1 MSENPAGQTIRIL
14 VVDDIPETRENLKK
28 LLYFEEDIQVVGAAS
43 SGEEGIE
50 LVRELRPD
58 VVLMD
63 INMPGMDGITAG
75 EQITEV
81 SPGTQV
87 IMMSVQGEAD
97 YLRRSMLAGAREFL
111 IKPFTAGELVT
122 SIRRVYELGQRRRSV
137 SAPGQEVGAPEA
149 SSAVPTPPAPPPQI
163 GKTITVYGAKGGVGA
178 STIVV
183 NVAIAIRERTK
194 GKVAIVDAK
203 LQFGDIG
210 VLLNIS
216 SSRNIVDAA
225 EHIDELDAEFLG
237 NLMITHSS
245 GVKVLPS
252 PPRPEMAELVSTEQF
267 VTIMEILRQA
277 FDYIIVD
284 TWTSLLEPTLSLL
297 DLSDRIVL
305 LTTTEIPAIKNAK
318 SFFEVTEAL
327 NYDPGKTLLVLNK
340 HDPRGG
346 IRGRDIETSIKHQ
359 LVAEVVRDDASATRA
374 VNQGLPIVQS
384 QRNSAIAR
392 DLVRLADRLL
402 QELPLP
408 HLVTA
413 DADRRPSKGPRGLF
427 ARWRSR

>member
-1 MSENPAGQTIRIL
+1 MSENSAGQTIRIL

-28 LLYFEEDIQVVGAAS
+28 LLYFEEDIQVVGSAS

-50 LVRELRPD
+50 LVQELRPD

-75 EQITEV
+75 ERITEV

-137 SAPGQEVGAPEA
+137 SVPAQEVGAPDVA
-149 SSAVPTPPAPPPQI
+149 STVPTQPTPPPQV
-163 GKTITVYGAKGGVGA
+163 GKIITVYGAKGGVGA

-183 NVAIAIRERTK
+183 NTAIAIRERTK

-245 GVKVLPS
+245 GIKVLPS

-277 FDYIIVD
+277 FDYVMVD

-327 NYDPGKTLLVLNK
+327 NYDPAKTLLVLNK

-346 IRGRDIETSIKHQ
+346 IRARDIETSIKHQ
-359 LVAEVVRDDASATRA
+359 LIAEVVRDDASATRA

-392 DLVRLADRLL
+392 DLIRLADRLL
-402 QELPLP
+402 QEVPLP
-408 HLVTA
+408 HLVTV
-413 DADRRPSKGPRGLF
+413 DADKQPTKRPRGLF
-427 ARWRSR
+427 ARWRNR